1 MKHLF
6 PLIALGLLT
15 ACETKTTTTQ
25 TTTMLP
31 LFGDGY
37 RADGDQCRRVGES
50 AETVEYLDHT
60 ADLVACPED
69 WAEAGSNCLRP
80 MTEITGVDKYQA
92 KAYCQ
97 FLGFTLPSVNDN
109 NDLNDFR
116 AWL

>member
-69 WAEAGSNCLRP
+69 YEGLGVFQAD
-80 MTEITGVDKYQA
+80 TGGVEVARIDGWV
-92 KAYCQ
+92 
-97 FLGFTLPSVNDN
+97 LLSVS
-109 NDLNDFR
+109 R
-116 AWL
+116 EG